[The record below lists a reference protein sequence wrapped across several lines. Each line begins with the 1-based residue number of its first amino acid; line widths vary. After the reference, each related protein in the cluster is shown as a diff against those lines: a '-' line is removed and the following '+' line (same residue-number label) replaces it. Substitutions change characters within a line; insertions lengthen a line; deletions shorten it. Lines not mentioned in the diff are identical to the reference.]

1 MRHADIRLSV
11 VVPVFGV
18 EDFLA
23 ECLDSILA
31 QSPEDIEVIA
41 VDDCSPDRCGEILD
55 TYAARDPRVRVLHL
69 DHNAG
74 LGAARNIGF
83 EQAAGEYVWFVD
95 SDDWLA
101 EGSVATVLDRLERVH
116 PDVLIIDFAQAF
128 PDGRIERDVWQKLF
142 RDPPPP
148 ETFTLAGR
156 PALLN
161 MIMCAWNKVVRREF
175 LAGLGL
181 RFGTGFYEDIAVTYP
196 MLLAAD
202 RLALLD
208 RVCYYYRRGRPGAIL
223 NTSSPKHFDLFV
235 EYERIFAFIADHPAI
250 GSELT
255 KVVFDRTVRH
265 AVTVHATPGLLPA
278 RQRREF
284 LRRLGGHFRAY
295 RPAGYA
301 YPRGLRG
308 LQYRL
313 VERDADRAYTLL
325 QPLNK
330 ARISLRKGAG
340 QLSGV
345 MRKAVRRGGTG
356 ARLAFY
362 RLFAFLP
369 VRQELVVYA
378 AYWYGG
384 YACNPRAIYEKARE
398 LAPELHG
405 VWVVKKDR
413 AGSMPAGV
421 DYVVAGSWRYLRV
434 MARAKYLV
442 NNVNFPH
449 DVPKRNGS
457 VHVQTQH
464 GTPLKTVG
472 LDLRDYPVA
481 AAGMNFD
488 RLVEHCGRWD
498 FLVSPNP
505 YSSAIWKRVYPG
517 GYRVLDTGY
526 PRNDILAT
534 ATDEQVAE
542 ARAGLGIKPDQTT
555 VLYAPT
561 HREARPDFTPLL
573 DVGRWAETLGP
584 DYTLL
589 VRAHYFYPDPGE
601 LPHPEQGAQVVDV
614 SGHPSVEEV
623 CLAADVL
630 VTDYSA
636 IMFDY
641 AALDRPIVVYAPDW
655 AAYRRT
661 RGTYFDVLA
670 EPPGAVATS
679 QEQLADV
686 FATGGFRST
695 EATRARTS
703 FRTRFCPNDDGHA
716 AERVVGHILRPSF
729 PAPLPPAP
737 PPETIPTGRDVPP

>member
-1 MRHADIRLSV
+1 MTSPDPAEVRLSV

-55 TYAARDPRVRVLHL
+55 DYAVRDPRVRVLHL
-69 DHNAG
+69 DHNVG

-101 EGSVATVLDRLERVH
+101 EGSVATVLDRLERAR

-128 PDGRIERDVWQKLF
+128 PDGRTERDVWQHLF

-148 ETFTLAGR
+148 EAFTLAER
-156 PALLN
+156 PGLLN
-161 MIMCAWNKVVRREF
+161 MIMSAWNKVVRREF
-175 LAGLGL
+175 LTDLSL
-181 RFGTGFYEDIAVTYP
+181 PFGTGFYEDVAVTYP

-202 RLALLD
+202 RLSLLD
-208 RVCYYYRRGRPGAIL
+208 RVCYYYRRGRQGAIL
-223 NTSSPKHFDLFV
+223 NTSSLKHFDLFA
-235 EYERIFAFIADHPAI
+235 EYVRIFAFIEGHPGI
-250 GSELT
+250 GGELT
-255 KVVFDRTVRH
+255 RVVFDRTVRH

-278 RQRREF
+278 GRQREF
-284 LRRLGGHFRAY
+284 LRRLGHHFQTY
-295 RPAGYA
+295 RPAGYT

-313 VERDADRAYTLL
+313 VERDAHRAYTLL

-330 ARISLRKGAG
+330 ARISLREGADRVRSA
-340 QLSGV
+340 LRSV
-345 MRKAVRRGGTG
+345 VRRGGTG
-356 ARLAFY
+356 VRLAFY
-362 RLFAFLP
+362 RLCTYLP
-369 VRQELVVYA
+369 IRRGLVVYA

-384 YACNPRAIYEKARE
+384 YACNPRAIYEEAGR

-413 AGSMPAGV
+413 AASMPPGV
-421 DYVVAGSWRYLRV
+421 DYVIAGSWRYLRV

-449 DVPKRNGS
+449 DVPKRSGS

-481 AAGMNFD
+481 AAGMDFD

-505 YSSAIWKRVYPG
+505 YSSDIWKRVYPG
-517 GYRVLDTGY
+517 SYRVLDVGY
-526 PRNDILAT
+526 PRNDILAV
-534 ATDEQVAE
+534 ATDEQIAE
-542 ARAGLGIKPDQTT
+542 ARTSLAITPEQTT
-555 VLYAPT
+555 ILYAPT
-561 HREARPDFTPLL
+561 HREAGPDFTPLL
-573 DVGRWAETLGP
+573 DVGRWAEALGP

-589 VRAHYFYPDPGE
+589 VRAHYFYPGPGE
-601 LPHPEQGAQVVDV
+601 LPHPEKAAQVVDV

-670 EPPGAVATS
+670 EPPGLVATS
-679 QEQLADV
+679 QEQLADL
-686 FATGGFRST
+686 FATGEFSSP
-695 EATRARTS
+695 EAARARTR
-703 FRTRFCPNDDGHA
+703 FRDRFCPHDDGHA
-716 AERVVGHILRPSF
+716 AERVVRQALLAENAHV
-729 PAPLPPAP
+729 PASP
-737 PPETIPTGRDVPP
+737 IRS

>member
-1 MRHADIRLSV
+1 
-11 VVPVFGV
+11 
-18 EDFLA
+18 
-23 ECLDSILA
+23 
-31 QSPEDIEVIA
+31 
-41 VDDCSPDRCGEILD
+41 
-55 TYAARDPRVRVLHL
+55 
-69 DHNAG
+69 HNVG

-83 EQAAGEYVWFVD
+83 AQAAGEYVWFVD

-101 EGSVATVLDRLERVH
+101 EGSVATVLDRLEQAR

-128 PDGRIERDVWQKLF
+128 PDSRIERDVWQKLF

-148 ETFTLAGR
+148 ETFTLAAR
-156 PALLN
+156 PDLLN
-161 MIMCAWNKVVRREF
+161 MIMSAWNKVVRREF

-223 NTSSPKHFDLFV
+223 STSSPKHFDLFA
-235 EYERIFAFIADHPAI
+235 EYERIFAFIAGHPAI

-265 AVTVHATPGLLPA
+265 ALTVHATPGLLPA
-278 RQRREF
+278 RWRREF
-284 LRRLGGHFRAY
+284 LRRLGRYFRAY
-295 RPAGYA
+295 RPAGYTH
-301 YPRGLRG
+301 PGGLRG

-330 ARISLRKGAG
+330 ARISLREGAG
-340 QLSGV
+340 RIRGALRS
-345 MRKAVRRGGTG
+345 AVRRGGTG

-362 RLFAFLP
+362 RLFTCLP
-369 VRQELVVYA
+369 IRQELVVYA

-405 VWVVKKDR
+405 VWVVRKDR

-449 DVPKRNGS
+449 DVPKRSGS

-517 GYRVLDTGY
+517 SYRVLDTGY

-542 ARAGLGIKPDQTT
+542 ARAGLGIKPEQTT

-589 VRAHYFYPDPGE
+589 IRAHYFYPDPGE
-601 LPHPEQGAQVVDV
+601 LPHPEQGARVVDV

-636 IMFDY
+636 VMFDY
-641 AALDRPIVVYAPDW
+641 AALNRPIVVYAPDW

-661 RGTYFDVLA
+661 RGAYFDVLA

-679 QEQLADV
+679 QEQLAKV
-686 FATGGFRST
+686 FATGGFRSP
-695 EATRARTS
+695 EATRARAS
-703 FRTRFCPNDDGHA
+703 FRTRFCPHDDGHA
-716 AERVVGHILRPSF
+716 AERVVRHILRPSS
-729 PAPLPPAP
+729 PALRPPPP
-737 PPETIPTGRDVPP
+737 PPETVPPDGDVPP